1 MAIASKNSRTDRTL
15 RRARESFANLGVPR
29 LPLSAIFGFAI
40 VGFGGA
46 LFLAYSR
53 RTRTSRSPT
62 TSITSARSP
71 NEVPVYSA
79 RAVPLDPQHERIAAE
94 SVAGIRPSAMAQTT
108 QAEIER
114 TQRAG
119 HTQTIEPQ
127 SASSDR
133 LFASSARGELNGF
146 PNFAAD
152 LSAPNIYLAV
162 AAGNLTSEFSAQ
174 TNAPMGPDAV
184 MDTMSVLPE
193 PSAWICGAGLI
204 ALVGARVV
212 RSRWRR
218 SRAKLSRP

>member
-15 RRARESFANLGVPR
+15 RRARERFVDLGVPR

-53 RTRTSRSPT
+53 FSSAD
-62 TSITSARSP
+62 SITSARSP
-71 NEVPVYSA
+71 DEVPVYSA

-94 SVAGIRPSAMAQTT
+94 SVAGVRPSAMAQTT
-108 QAEIER
+108 QTEIER

-133 LFASSARGELNGF
+133 LFPSPRGELNGF
-146 PNFAAD
+146 TNFARD

-162 AAGNLTSEFSAQ
+162 AAGNFTSEFSAQ
-174 TNAPMGPDAV
+174 TNAPMAPDAV

-212 RSRWRR
+212 RARWRR
-218 SRAKLSRP
+218 SRARLSRP

>member
-15 RRARESFANLGVPR
+15 RRARERFADLGVPR
-29 LPLSAIFGFAI
+29 LPLSAIFSFAI

-53 RTRTSRSPT
+53 FSGAD
-62 TSITSARSP
+62 SITSARSP

-79 RAVPLDPQHERIAAE
+79 RAVPLDPQRERTAAE
-94 SVAGIRPSAMAQTT
+94 SAADARRSAMAQTT
-108 QAEIER
+108 QAETER

-133 LFASSARGELNGF
+133 LFPSSARGELNGF
-146 PNFAAD
+146 TNFAGD

-162 AAGNLTSEFSAQ
+162 AAGNLASEFSAQ
-174 TNAPMGPDAV
+174 TNAPMAPDAV

-193 PSAWICGAGLI
+193 PSAWLCGAGLI